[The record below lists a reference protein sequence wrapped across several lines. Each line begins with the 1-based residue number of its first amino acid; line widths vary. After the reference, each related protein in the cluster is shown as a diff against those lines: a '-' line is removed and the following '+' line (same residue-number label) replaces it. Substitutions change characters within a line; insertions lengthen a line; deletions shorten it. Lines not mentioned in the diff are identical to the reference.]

1 MKKWGIVKEVLN
13 YYIIMIQ
20 SLLMLSDTAVC
31 MGGCMCACLCLHVC
45 VHIKDQKQMW
55 QNLPEFM
62 SE

>member
-20 SLLMLSDTAVC
+20 IVLMLSDTAVC
-31 MGGCMCACLCLHVC
+31 RGGCMCACLCLHVC
-45 VHIKDQKQMW
+45 VQIKDQKQMR